1 MSETT
6 QITPKGA
13 ELLPTSVSPND
24 LLTTY
29 EAAQYL
35 RLSASTLNKYVC
47 SAPGR
52 QPSILA
58 EPCGMPG
65 AISTPL

>member
-13 ELLPTSVSPND
+13 DLLPASVSPND

-35 RLSASTLNKYVC
+35 RLSASTLNKLRVF
-47 SAPGR
+47 GT
-52 QPSILA
+52 L
-58 EPCGMPG
+58 
-65 AISTPL
+65 L